1 MTGVPVYCMIAGATG
16 NRAFLRKY
24 CTHQTSRD
32 VCQLVALWFSLPND
46 GHVVRAIW
54 QSAPYLAGELCKVQT
69 LRRCNLLSQRIP
81 RGVLIGHPLGC
92 RILLRR

>member
-54 QSAPYLAGELCKVQT
+54 QSAPYLAGELCKV
-69 LRRCNLLSQRIP
+69 
-81 RGVLIGHPLGC
+81 
-92 RILLRR
+92 